1 MRAKNAFTLIELLVV
16 IAIIAMLLAILIP
29 SLNTVKQMAAGSVC
43 LYNQSGL
50 TKAYYIYS
58 QDNDDRLAISNQ
70 DPDRWVDRPHYLDP
84 ATGARDYSNRHNS
97 TLAEKE
103 NGIMNGTLF
112 PYAETTKVYHCP
124 ADRRSRA
131 NVGSRGKGAYRSYA
145 LPAGAN
151 SPPNTNGWNDAGIT
165 ISGYVFYPL
174 RKYTDFQS
182 PGSKYVFVEENYTHL
197 GGANTSLPPNAGYN
211 GGVWS
216 FWAGNNYTSWWDPL
230 APWHNDRTNL
240 GYADGHAEKLVWKD
254 EETVKFAYDRLSVPS
269 YNQPNNPDQEYM
281 SRAYP
286 CIR

>member
-1 MRAKNAFTLIELLVV
+1 MRSKNGFTLIELLVV

-29 SLNTVKQMAAGSVC
+29 SLNTVKQMAAGAVC

-58 QDNDDRLAISNQ
+58 QDNDEKLVMSHQ
-70 DPDRWVDRPHYLDP
+70 GQGRWVERPQDNNGND
-84 ATGARDYSNRHNS
+84 TGHDS
-97 TLAEKE
+97 TLSEKE
-103 NGIMNGTLF
+103 NGIMKGTLF
-112 PYAETTKVYHCP
+112 PYAETARLYHCP
-124 ADRRSRA
+124 ADRRFRA
-131 NVGSRGKGAYRSYA
+131 NVRTRGKGPYRSYA

-151 SPPNTNGWNDAGIT
+151 SPPNTNGWNDNGIT
-165 ISGYVFYPL
+165 ISGRLFFPV

-182 PGSKYVFVEENYTHL
+182 PGDKYVFVEENYTHM
-197 GGANTSLPPNAGYN
+197 GGDDTSLPPNAGYN

-216 FWAGNNYTSWWDPL
+216 FWSGSNYTSWWDPL

-254 EETVKFAYDRLSVPS
+254 EDTVKFAYDRKSVP
-269 YNQPNNPDQEYM
+269 YDQPGNPDQEYM

-286 CIR
+286 CRR